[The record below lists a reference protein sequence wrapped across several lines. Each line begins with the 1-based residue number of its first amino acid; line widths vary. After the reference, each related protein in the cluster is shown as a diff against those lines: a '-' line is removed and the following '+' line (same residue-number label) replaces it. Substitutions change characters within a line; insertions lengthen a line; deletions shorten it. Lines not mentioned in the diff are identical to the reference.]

1 MKDKHVCANYERRE
15 KDRYREEKKWREGER
30 ERNRLGEGVR
40 EIRIDKVRRRN
51 GKRKRASENVRGSLN
66 S

>member
-1 MKDKHVCANYERRE
+1 MQ
-15 KDRYREEKKWREGER
+15 
-30 ERNRLGEGVR
+30 RNRLGEVVR

-66 S
+66 SYLYRKRGKGGI